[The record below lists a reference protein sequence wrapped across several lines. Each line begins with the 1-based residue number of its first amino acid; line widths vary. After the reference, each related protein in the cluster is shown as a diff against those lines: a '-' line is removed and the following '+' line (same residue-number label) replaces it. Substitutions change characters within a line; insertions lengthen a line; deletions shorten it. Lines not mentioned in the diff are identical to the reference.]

1 MRLLDGYNLTVGA
14 VLAMAAEIFHQY
26 GAVLA
31 TFLIFNIIDWI
42 TGTCKARF
50 SGRESSVCGLKGI
63 CKKLGYWGLIFVAF
77 MTGQNLMIMGDE
89 MGVGFAAAE
98 YIGWLTLTML
108 VVNEA
113 RSITENLVQM
123 GVKVP
128 SVLIRG
134 LAIGQ
139 KELED
144 IQEDEENNSEAI
156 DRDSL

>member
-1 MRLLDGYNLTVGA
+1 
-14 VLAMAAEIFHQY
+14 
-26 GAVLA
+26 
-31 TFLIFNIIDWI
+31 
-42 TGTCKARF
+42 
-50 SGRESSVCGLKGI
+50 
-63 CKKLGYWGLIFVAF
+63 
-77 MTGQNLMIMGDE
+77 MIMGDE

-134 LAIGQ
+134 LAIAQ

-144 IQEDEENNSEAI
+144 MQEDEENNSEAI

>member
-63 CKKLGYWGLIFVAF
+63 CKKLGYWVLIFVAF

-89 MGVGFAAAE
+89 MGVGFAAA
-98 YIGWLTLTML
+98 TML

-134 LAIGQ
+134 LAIAQ

-144 IQEDEENNSEAI
+144 MQEDEENNSEAI